1 MIGARGVGLLGAG
14 DAAGEWAGG
23 GSRDGGVAGWRCGR
37 VRAGGSWGVVDGQ
50 RRLGMGQAAP
60 HVPYPGAKGRT
71 AHKPSLTLARCT
83 HAHPSE

>member
-23 GSRDGGVAGWRCGR
+23 DSRDGGVAGRRCGR
-37 VRAGGSWGVVDGQ
+37 MRAGGSWGAVDGQ

-60 HVPYPGAKGRT
+60 QRFHILEPRAAQPT
-71 AHKPSLTLARCT
+71 SP
-83 HAHPSE
+83 P